1 MRTRVRK
8 PFSLCIPSIASPLNV
23 ALTSSEALKL
33 IADLEQQLDAYIPR
47 SLAVLPG
54 PSSLDRPRKP
64 LSIDAIVCLWTE
76 QNAIQPSRLDVA
88 ALIDFARA
96 LERAHGIV
104 EVCA

>member
-8 PFSLCIPSIASPLNV
+8 PFNLCIPSVASPLTV
-23 ALTSSEALKL
+23 TLTSSEALTL

-64 LSIDAIVCLWTE
+64 LSTDAIVCLWAE

-104 EVCA
+104 EVGA